1 MSPDNDEMFR
11 EVAGQ
16 ILAEVTD
23 CVSRVSAE
31 SLAQAAAMVEAAPR
45 IFVAGSGRSG
55 LCIRALGMRLMHLG
69 KSVYI
74 VGETT
79 TPSITSKDLLILGS
93 GSGQSAVLL
102 KMAEQAKQQG
112 ARLLLFTA
120 ESISPLSMLSDQ
132 LVIIPAPSLKPTP
145 SLKPAQPVGVGPS
158 PKPAEAERILTS
170 QQPLG
175 SLFEQSLL
183 IVGDS
188 LVIILMDQIG
198 VGVGKMRKHHANL
211 E

>member
-1 MSPDNDEMFR
+1 MSPDNDEHIK

-16 ILAEVTD
+16 VLAEVTD

-31 SLAQAAAMVEAAPR
+31 SLAQAAATVEAAPR

-55 LCIRALGMRLMHLG
+55 LCIRALGTRLMHLG
-69 KSVYI
+69 KIVYV

-102 KMAEQAKQQG
+102 KIAEQAQQQG
-112 ARLLLFTA
+112 ATLLLFTA
-120 ESISPLSMLSDQ
+120 EAISPLSILSDQ
-132 LVIIPAPSLKPTP
+132 LVIIPAPSLKPTQ
-145 SLKPAQPVGVGPS
+145 SLKPTPS
-158 PKPAEAERILTS
+158 LRSTPSQKPAEVERILS
-170 QQPLG
+170 SIQPLG

-188 LVIILMDQIG
+188 LVMILMDQIG